1 MIKALAHSAGL
12 GGALLGALLLG
23 GLFVPPAERFPDSL
37 VVAFHTF
44 FVGTLTRQEGLPR
57 ENDPDWM
64 ARAEP
69 GDVIFVSRGR
79 VAWGE
84 WSHVAVV
91 VRAPEDAVWVE
102 PGTLAVLDASI
113 YDGMYLSPL
122 ENYAGWP
129 RVVVR
134 RASADPEVRKRIAE
148 AALTHRSRMFV
159 GVARNGAPYTNCTT
173 SAISALESVG
183 IRPDLNGWRTP
194 DELLRSDVWLD

>member
-1 MIKALAHSAGL
+1 MAHASGV
-12 GGALLGALLLG
+12 GGALLIVLLIG

-44 FVGTLTRQEGLPR
+44 FVGTLRSQEGLPT
-57 ENDPDWM
+57 ENDPDWVSE
-64 ARAEP
+64 AEP

-79 VAWGE
+79 VAWGQ

-134 RASADPEVRKRIAE
+134 RASADPDVRMRIAE

-173 SAISALESVG
+173 SAISALASVG
-183 IRPDLNGWRTP
+183 IRPALNGWRTP
-194 DELLRSDVWLD
+194 DELLRSDVWLE